1 VESPLKSIC
10 KESEGALVQTNF
22 LSWFLMPSNR
32 TMTFSYFPVTLVL
45 IWCCCC
51 FLFQQRLRKNA
62 MELEKKEQKERELR
76 AQIIAEA
83 EEFKKAFFEKRIQ
96 NCASNMVNNRERE
109 KVCDYRISI

>member
-1 VESPLKSIC
+1 
-10 KESEGALVQTNF
+10 
-22 LSWFLMPSNR
+22 
-32 TMTFSYFPVTLVL
+32 
-45 IWCCCC
+45 
-51 FLFQQRLRKNA
+51 
-62 MELEKKEQKERELR
+62 MELEKKEQKEKELR